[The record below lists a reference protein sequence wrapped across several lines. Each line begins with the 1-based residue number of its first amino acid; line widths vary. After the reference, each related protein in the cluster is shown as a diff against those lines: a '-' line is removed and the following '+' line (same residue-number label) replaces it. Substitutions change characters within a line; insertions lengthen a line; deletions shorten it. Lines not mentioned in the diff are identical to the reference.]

1 MSGSFLTGPPCEA
14 DQVAKGDLLTQ
25 SVSHRGGKHAMKRG
39 ILLILTVLA
48 LVMIPFVT
56 SSHAAIGDYDLSNP
70 KDGDV
75 DGKDLAALIA
85 GPGPDIASFAG
96 FFGQTYT
103 VTARRPNI
111 LLIIG
116 DDIGLD
122 VMTDLY
128 PGLIGQLE
136 GIYGVGSG
144 VRGNPASLPVLTD
157 RLATQ
162 GVVFA
167 NAWAQPVCSPTR
179 ATVVTGLFE
188 DKTRVL
194 APGTPMSTYHTTFVK
209 LLRDSGYSTALFGK
223 WHLGTGGS
231 SGVMP
236 KQAGFDL
243 YKGNNGGGL
252 SPTFWNYSYHIQ
264 DNATSET
271 AFRTES
277 APTRSLPGIAATT
290 FATVVQ
296 AADTIEWIN
305 ARKAENPDKPWFV
318 YLSFNETHSPMHI
331 PNADTLDA
339 TSLTEVSAC
348 GTPGTA
354 GASCSLKVRE
364 RAMANAMDTVI
375 GKVLDAV
382 DVIGSDNYV
391 LFIGDNG
398 TDVSTTS
405 GDCIDNMYLTTSGRG
420 KGTVYE
426 SGARVAMAVRGPG
439 ITPGSRS
446 NEFVH
451 VADLFAT
458 ILTMAGLTPPTT
470 NLSNTGAVVDSDS
483 KSLTPILF
491 GSSSTVRDPNEGYIL
506 TETSYN
512 GNKVGARNA
521 RYKVVCST
529 NTSNCSF
536 YDLVTD
542 PLEETLLSKP
552 GSCTDYR
559 TTYTTATPEWHYC
572 RLIEVV
578 NTYSIF

>member
-1 MSGSFLTGPPCEA
+1 
-14 DQVAKGDLLTQ
+14 
-25 SVSHRGGKHAMKRG
+25 MKRG

-48 LVMIPFVT
+48 LVMIPLVT
-56 SSHAAIGDYDLSNP
+56 SSYAAMGDYDLSSP

-85 GPGPDIASFAG
+85 SSGTDIVGFAG
-96 FFGQTYT
+96 FFGQTYNVST
-103 VTARRPNI
+103 RPPNI

-116 DDIGLD
+116 DDIGID
-122 VMTDLY
+122 VMTNLY

-144 VRGNPASLPVLTD
+144 VRGKPASLPVLTD
-157 RLATQ
+157 RLAAQ
-162 GVVFA
+162 GMVFS
-167 NAWAQPVCSPTR
+167 NAWAQPLCSPTR

-194 APGTPMSTYHTTFVK
+194 APGNPMSTYHTTFVK
-209 LLRDSGYSTALFGK
+209 LLKESGYSTALFGK

-243 YKGNNGGGL
+243 YKGNNTGGL
-252 SPTFWNYSYHIQ
+252 SPSFWSYNYHIQ
-264 DNATSET
+264 DDATAET

-277 APTRSLPGIAATT
+277 APTRSIPPGIASTT

-296 AADTIEWIN
+296 GADTIEWIN
-305 ARKAENPDKPWFV
+305 ARKLENPDKPWFV
-318 YLSFNETHSPMHI
+318 YLAFNETHSPMHV
-331 PNADTLDA
+331 PNADTLNAETVAD
-339 TSLTEVSAC
+339 LNGC

-364 RAMANAMDTVI
+364 RAMANAMDTVT

-382 DVIGSDNYV
+382 DVIGSDTYV
-391 LFIGDNG
+391 IFIGDNG

-426 SGARVAMAVRGPG
+426 SGARVAMAIRGPG
-439 ITPGSRS
+439 ITAGSWS
-446 NEFVH
+446 TEFVH

-458 ILTMAGLTPPTT
+458 ILTMAGLTPPVT
-470 NLSNTGAVVDSDS
+470 NKDNNNNDVASDS

-491 GSSSTVRDPNEGYIL
+491 GSASTVRDPNEGYIL
-506 TETSYN
+506 TETNYN
-512 GNKVGARNA
+512 GLKVGARNA
-521 RYKVVCST
+521 RYKVVCNGGTT
-529 NTSNCSF
+529 NCGF
-536 YDLVTD
+536 YNLIAD
-542 PLEETLLSKP
+542 PLEETLLTKP
-552 GSCTDYR
+552 GDCTNYR
-559 TTYTTATPEWHYC
+559 DNWTTADPRWHYC